1 MLEIAQRARVASKPG
16 RPLTL
21 MVIWSVFVVV
31 ALLMLGVSSPVV
43 YPSVVIGSAVVLFVV
58 LGGRFRAAGIVPA
71 RWHADRRDLIVVGGL
86 FAACVGL
93 FKLAFGVFGVDSV
106 AGLFLSFGT
115 ALTLGVAVPV
125 FYTVLVRRRSLSA
138 IGVGLH
144 NWKPTV
150 ALGLVFAA
158 TQFGLTLWGYELP
171 QPVDWVPLLVMSLA
185 VGIFES
191 IFFRGF
197 VQGVLEQSFGV
208 GPSVLGGAVLYGLY
222 HVGYGMG
229 AREIGFLVGLG
240 VTYAVA
246 YRLTTNVLIM
256 WPLFT
261 PIGGFFNML
270 ENGDIEMPWIAI
282 LGFVDVIG
290 LMVGA
295 FVLTRRI
302 ARKRRARE
310 VEAAPITAKDAA

>member
-1 MLEIAQRARVASKPG
+1 
-16 RPLTL
+16 
-21 MVIWSVFVVV
+21 
-31 ALLMLGVSSPVV
+31 
-43 YPSVVIGSAVVLFVV
+43 
-58 LGGRFRAAGIVPA
+58 
-71 RWHADRRDLIVVGGL
+71 
-86 FAACVGL
+86 
-93 FKLAFGVFGVDSV
+93 
-106 AGLFLSFGT
+106 
-115 ALTLGVAVPV
+115 
-125 FYTVLVRRRSLSA
+125 
-138 IGVGLH
+138 
-144 NWKPTV
+144 
-150 ALGLVFAA
+150 
-158 TQFGLTLWGYELP
+158 
-171 QPVDWVPLLVMSLA
+171 
-185 VGIFES
+185 
-191 IFFRGF
+191 

-246 YRLTTNVLIM
+246 YRLTTNVLIL

-261 PIGGFFNML
+261 PVGGFFNML
-270 ENGDIEMPWIAI
+270 ENGDIDMPWIAI

>member
-1 MLEIAQRARVASKPG
+1 MLTSAERPSVVSKPG
-16 RPLTL
+16 PSL
-21 MVIWSVFVVV
+21 MLMAVWSVFVIV
-31 ALLMLGVSSPVV
+31 ALLSLGVSSPVV
-43 YPSVVIGSAVVLFVV
+43 YPSVVIGSAVIVFVA
-58 LGGRFRAAGIVPA
+58 LGRRVRAAGIVPA
-71 RWHADRRDLIVVGGL
+71 RWHVDPLDLVVVAGL
-86 FAACVGL
+86 FIACVGL

-115 ALTLGVAVPV
+115 GLTLGVAVPIM
-125 FYTVLVRRRSLSA
+125 YTALVRRRPLSA
-138 IGVGLH
+138 IGIGLH

-171 QPVDWVPLLVMSLA
+171 RPVDWVPLLVMSLT

-197 VQGVLEQSFGV
+197 VQGVFEDSFGV

-222 HVGYGMG
+222 HLGYGMEIS
-229 AREIGFLVGLG
+229 EIGFLVGLG
-240 VTYAVA
+240 GTYAVA
-246 YRLTTNVLIM
+246 YRITKNVLIL

-261 PIGGFFNML
+261 PVGGFFNML
-270 ENGDIEMPWIAI
+270 ESGDIEMPWIAI
-282 LGFVDVIG
+282 LGFLDVLG

-295 FVLTRRI
+295 YVLTRKI
-302 ARKRRARE
+302 DKKRRARQM
-310 VEAAPITAKDAA
+310 VPTARIPQVA